1 MFATNVGMGSI
12 KDQSLTGF
20 KWSAIGEVSTHGIS
34 FVLGLVI
41 ARLLMPEDFGV
52 IGMLAIFMA
61 ISQQFVNCGFGNA
74 LIRKIDRTE
83 EDLCTAFYFNIVVGL
98 CAYGILFV
106 AAPYMADF
114 FNTPVLKDVVR
125 VLALTIIVHSLGIV
139 PRALRTIQVD
149 FRSQAVGLG
158 LAASDGGNRQCLRH
172 LVVCSMVAGMD
183 VFLAVVLVDV
193 LLWE

>member
-1 MFATNVGMGSI
+1 MSSI

-61 ISQQFVNCGFGNA
+61 ISEQFVDCGFGKA
-74 LIRKIDRTE
+74 LIRKIDRKE
-83 EDLCTAFYFNIVVGL
+83 EDLSTAFYFNIVVGQ
-98 CAYGILFV
+98 YRRRILIV

-114 FNTPVLKDVVR
+114 FITDIWP
-125 VLALTIIVHSLGIV
+125 
-139 PRALRTIQVD
+139 
-149 FRSQAVGLG
+149 
-158 LAASDGGNRQCLRH
+158 
-172 LVVCSMVAGMD
+172 
-183 VFLAVVLVDV
+183 
-193 LLWE
+193 